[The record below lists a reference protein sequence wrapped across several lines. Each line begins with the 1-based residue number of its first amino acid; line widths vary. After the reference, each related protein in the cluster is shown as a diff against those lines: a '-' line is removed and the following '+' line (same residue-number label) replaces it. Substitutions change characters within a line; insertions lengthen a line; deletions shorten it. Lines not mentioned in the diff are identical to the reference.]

1 MGYIYKIT
9 NTINNKIYIGQ
20 TRQTP
25 QIRFNRHLLEA
36 KRHTNRYL
44 YDAMNKYGYD
54 NFVLETIE
62 EIEDKNLNEREI
74 YWINYYHS
82 DNKQY
87 GYNMTS
93 GGGGGY
99 TLLNH
104 PHYDE
109 IIQLIRSKN
118 TGKKRTKE
126 QIQKMSL
133 IHKGKYKIQIN
144 KQDLYNDIV
153 NFMSI
158 EDLCEKYKI
167 SRRGLYLR
175 CQDYFNAT
183 PTDLRGDRIT
193 HTNSLKIILPKED
206 IIKGLIDNK
215 TLQELAV
222 ELNTSTETIRREII
236 NIFGMNVREVR
247 KYLKEIEKEHT
258 KC

>member
-1 MGYIYKIT
+1 MEEYSMGYIYKIT

-62 EIEDKNLNEREI
+62 EIEDKDLNEREI

-93 GGGGGY
+93 GGDGGY

-104 PHYDE
+104 PRYDE

-126 QIQKMSL
+126 Q
-133 IHKGKYKIQIN
+133 N
-144 KQDLYNDIV
+144 KDNSQ
-153 NFMSI
+153 
-158 EDLCEKYKI
+158 
-167 SRRGLYLR
+167 RRKR
-175 CQDYFNAT
+175 D
-183 PTDLRGDRIT
+183 DRT
-193 HTNSLKIILPKED
+193 
-206 IIKGLIDNK
+206 
-215 TLQELAV
+215 
-222 ELNTSTETIRREII
+222 
-236 NIFGMNVREVR
+236 R
-247 KYLKEIEKEHT
+247 KKKQSKQNNE
-258 KC
+258 